1 MKKSSFS
8 WDSRHFQN
16 GESFS
21 PSRGMPRDGEMFS
34 WMGWGMVRTFQ
45 NGESFSPFLLIS
57 WDSVRFV
64 QTLPPPRE
72 LLSISWDLQ
81 TKIINRSDFYTVF
94 CRNQVSPGILV
105 IFKMVRVSPHF
116 SSSRGIQLDLS
127 RPYPLHEKFSPSRGI
142 YRLK

>member
-21 PSRGMPRDGEMFS
+21 P
-34 WMGWGMVRTFQ
+34 
-45 NGESFSPFLLIS
+45 FLVIS
-57 WDSVRFV
+57 WDTVRFV

-81 TKIINRSDFYTVF
+81 TKIINRSNFYTVF

-127 RPYPLHEKFSPSRGI
+127 RPYPLHEHFSPSRGI
-142 YRLK
+142 YRLNLLIDLIFTVYFEEIKFLLGFSSFSKW